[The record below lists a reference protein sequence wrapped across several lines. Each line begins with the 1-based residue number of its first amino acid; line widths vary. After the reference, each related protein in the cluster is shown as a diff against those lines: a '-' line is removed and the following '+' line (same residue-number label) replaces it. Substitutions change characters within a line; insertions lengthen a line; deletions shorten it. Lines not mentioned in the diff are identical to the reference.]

1 MIKVKKRKE
10 KKRKEN
16 GCGGLDEL
24 WDYWLEG
31 HPEDVDVQ
39 GE

>member
-1 MIKVKKRKE
+1 MGVE
-10 KKRKEN
+10 
-16 GCGGLDEL
+16 GWMEL

-39 GE
+39 GEGEEEK